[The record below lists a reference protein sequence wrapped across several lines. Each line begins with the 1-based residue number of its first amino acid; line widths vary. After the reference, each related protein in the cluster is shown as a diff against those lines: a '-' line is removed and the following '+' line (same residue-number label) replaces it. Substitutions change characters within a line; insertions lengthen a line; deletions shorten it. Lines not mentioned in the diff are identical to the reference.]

1 MKSRSDENSLTI
13 NERAIRSEATV
24 FVIKLLLKFKIYPL
38 FKSEIILKGYYY
50 VNKNMKRL
58 YMKQESYELFK
69 NESIENIVNVIVA
82 ELETRNESPFWAEK
96 VAPFSTAILS
106 ILVPLRDSNML
117 FDAQGKAVSELT
129 PELFLEWSDF
139 VSLKML
145 AFTIQK
151 SNAAG
156 ELLRTKL
163 CEEACKEYREIDLK
177 LLGDYLA
184 HYTVNLKD
192 EFLDFPISSYNL
204 HQGVSNVIKSLL

>member
-1 MKSRSDENSLTI
+1 MT
-13 NERAIRSEATV
+13 
-24 FVIKLLLKFKIYPL
+24 
-38 FKSEIILKGYYY
+38 
-50 VNKNMKRL
+50 
-58 YMKQESYELFK
+58 QESYELFK
-69 NESIENIVNVIVA
+69 SSDVKIIVDVIET
-82 ELETRNESPFWAEK
+82 ELNTRNESPFWAQK
-96 VAPFSTAILS
+96 VVPFSTAILS
-106 ILVPLRDSNML
+106 ILIPLRDNNML
-117 FDAQGKAVSELT
+117 FDSQGKGASELT

-151 SNAAG
+151 SNAEG

-163 CEEACKEYREIDLK
+163 ETEVCKEYKEIDLK

-184 HYTVNLKD
+184 HYTVNLED